1 MANPTHPTCS
11 LAPLWPH
18 TSATRARSP
27 LARPRAFQ
35 HQFSVPG
42 LFHVPAGVLLPD
54 KLPQSTQPCC
64 LSTPLRQSRLL
75 PQQHHATSP
84 GDGEPTVPEGQGHAA
99 KPGSLPIPFIPHT
112 CPQTHTRT
120 HTYTWRWAHTA
131 CFSLPSSL
139 DTSLFI
145 WILLPNEFSLVVEL
159 EWRT

>member
-18 TSATRARSP
+18 ASCP

-35 HQFSVPG
+35 HKFSVPG
-42 LFHVPAGVLLPD
+42 LFHFPAGVLLPN
-54 KLPQSTQPCC
+54 KLPQNTQPCC
-64 LSTPLRQSRLL
+64 LSTPSAKAAFF
-75 PQQHHATSP
+75 PSSTMPPP
-84 GDGEPTVPEGQGHAA
+84 GDCEPTVPEGQGHAA
-99 KPGSLPIPFIPHT
+99 KPGSLPIPFIAHI
-112 CPQTHTRT
+112 CPQIHTRT
-120 HTYTWRWAHTA
+120 HTHTHTHTHTRRWAHTA

-159 EWRT
+159 E